1 VNRSEQIG
9 IFVGKILLRE
19 EPRMHTNEYERRKQ
33 ETTTDGRDGTYG
45 GKMTKDEGMTK
56 SE

>member
-1 VNRSEQIG
+1 MN
-9 IFVGKILLRE
+9 
-19 EPRMHTNEYERRKQ
+19 TNEYERRKQ
-33 ETTTDGRDGTYG
+33 ETTTDGTDG